1 MERLSAVASHLT
13 STRPPPRV
21 AGGLSF
27 HHNSSAA
34 ADAKGAL
41 LRVGVI
47 GAGLKG
53 TQWARAFAIHP
64 RCAVVAVADTDE
76 DNRALFAERFGLGAE
91 SAHADYEEMLRT
103 QRLDIVAPILPV
115 EPNPA
120 VVRAP
125 PPSRLPSAPE
135 LRTHPA
141 AGTAA
146 AAALSGATDSL
157 MRQRPPPS
165 RPT

>member
-13 STRPPPRV
+13 STRPPPRG
-21 AGGLSF
+21 AGGL

-34 ADAKGAL
+34 ADANNGAL
-41 LRVGVI
+41 LRVGVV

-64 RCAVVAVADTDE
+64 RCAVVAVADADE

-120 VVRAP
+120 VVRTP
-125 PPSRLPSAPE
+125 PARSLTPP
-135 LRTHPA
+135 
-141 AGTAA
+141 G
-146 AAALSGATDSL
+146 LSP
-157 MRQRPPPS
+157 R
-165 RPT
+165 

>member
-13 STRPPPRV
+13 STRPPPRG
-21 AGGLSF
+21 AGGL

-34 ADAKGAL
+34 ADAKDAL
-41 LRVGVI
+41 PQLRVGVV

-91 SAHADYEEMLRT
+91 SAHADYEEMLA
-103 QRLDIVAPILPV
+103 RL
-115 EPNPA
+115 
-120 VVRAP
+120 
-125 PPSRLPSAPE
+125 
-135 LRTHPA
+135 
-141 AGTAA
+141 TADEIE
-146 AAALSGATDSL
+146 DSV
-157 MRQRPPPS
+157 S
-165 RPT
+165 F

>member
-1 MERLSAVASHLT
+1 MGRWRAHNGGVGLHRQDRGDDVQALGPQHLL
-13 STRPPPRV
+13 V
-21 AGGLSF
+21 
-27 HHNSSAA
+27 
-34 ADAKGAL
+34 
-41 LRVGVI
+41 V

-120 VVRAP
+120 VVRTP
-125 PPSRLPSAPE
+125 PARSLTPP
-135 LRTHPA
+135 
-141 AGTAA
+141 G
-146 AAALSGATDSL
+146 LSP
-157 MRQRPPPS
+157 R
-165 RPT
+165 